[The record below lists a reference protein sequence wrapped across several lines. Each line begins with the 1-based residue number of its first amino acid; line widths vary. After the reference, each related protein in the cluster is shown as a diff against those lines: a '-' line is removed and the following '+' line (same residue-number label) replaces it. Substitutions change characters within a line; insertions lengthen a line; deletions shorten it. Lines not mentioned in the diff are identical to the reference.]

1 MSDTDSAVPSWPWQ
15 SRSLA
20 GVLIGDELG
29 QLKRLDV
36 SSKPK
41 VTNITT
47 QSVDGIDGIDG
58 VHPSKAVA
66 SIWSLDSESKHC
78 LDFVI
83 GHKNNSLSLYNCVSN
98 HLQPI
103 RVGVNNESLLVSA
116 QPVNANNVVLC
127 YENGSVIMK
136 NIDKELVQ
144 SNEGK
149 KNAMKLLGLDLFH
162 SDSVVESTDK
172 RNVSKS
178 VQCSNGKDVLTPR
191 SCKPSSKP
199 SKLVNSESSIT
210 ASCTTI
216 LNPSYNTSNTYLTS
230 SKVCND
236 MIAIAGMNVDLK
248 VLDLNTKQ
256 TIFTAKPL
264 SNDWLGLKQQTWIS
278 GVEWVG
284 GNSKSNESPSWVATC
299 SRSDSVIRIYDI
311 KSKHRKPVVNIN
323 LKDQTFNND
332 SNPPSFTSICSTSV
346 PHTIAKP
353 TQNLIVGTTIGRM
366 LALDLRFNTHSYRL
380 QGVFKGF
387 GGGAVRDIK
396 YIASNHNS
404 FKILSCSLDRFVRIH
419 NFKTCASSA
428 RNLESKVY
436 LKTRPT
442 CLHPI
447 WTSFPLGGNVTITDD
462 EMDDSG
468 SDLD

>member
-1 MSDTDSAVPSWPWQ
+1 MADSDSPILHSLPK
-15 SRSLA
+15 SRSLI

-29 QLKRLDV
+29 QLKRLDLT
-36 SSKPK
+36 SKPK
-41 VTNITT
+41 LTNLTSET
-47 QSVDGIDGIDG
+47 VDGIEG
-58 VHPSKAVA
+58 VHPSRAVA
-66 SIWSLDSESKHC
+66 SIWSLDSESSHC
-78 LDFVI
+78 IDLLI
-83 GHKNNSLSLYNCVSN
+83 GRKNNSLSLYNCVSN

-116 QPVNANNVVLC
+116 QPVDANNIVLC
-127 YENGSVIMK
+127 YENGSVIVK
-136 NIDKELVQ
+136 NIEKELNQ
-144 SNEGK
+144 SSEGK
-149 KNAMKLLGLDLFH
+149 KKALKLLGLDLL
-162 SDSVVESTDK
+162 SNNSESSEK
-172 RNVSKS
+172 RKVSKS
-178 VQCSNGKDVLTPR
+178 VQCSNGKDVLTQ
-191 SCKPSSKP
+191 SCKPSAKP

-210 ASCTTI
+210 TSCTTI
-216 LNPSYNTSNTYLTS
+216 LNPNYNTSNTYLTS

-236 MIAIAGMNVDLK
+236 MLAIAGMNVDLK

-256 TIFTAKPL
+256 TIFSAKPL
-264 SNDWLGLKQQTWIS
+264 SNDWLGLKQQTWVS

-299 SRSDSVIRIYDI
+299 SRSDSVIRVYDI
-311 KSKHRKPVVNIN
+311 KSKQRKPVININ

-366 LALDLRFNTHSYRL
+366 MALDLRFSTHSYRL

-396 YIASNHNS
+396 YVPQSHNS
-404 FKILSCSLDRFVRIH
+404 FKIVSCSLDRFVRVH
-419 NFKTCASSA
+419 NFKTSASSA

-447 WTSFPLGGNVTITDD
+447 CSSFPMESNQPLTDD
-462 EMDDSG
+462 ERDG
-468 SDLD
+468 SDSDSEFD